1 MEKVGTAEILN
12 EVLCAVHTHLFS
24 KWCTKKKGDNVEES
38 HKNDLKTVEN
48 ALKQV
53 I

>member
-24 KWCTKKKGDNVEES
+24 KWCKKKGDNVEES

>member
-1 MEKVGTAEILN
+1 M
-12 EVLCAVHTHLFS
+12 CSSHTCSLS
-24 KWCTKKKGDNVEES
+24 DVKKKGDNVEES